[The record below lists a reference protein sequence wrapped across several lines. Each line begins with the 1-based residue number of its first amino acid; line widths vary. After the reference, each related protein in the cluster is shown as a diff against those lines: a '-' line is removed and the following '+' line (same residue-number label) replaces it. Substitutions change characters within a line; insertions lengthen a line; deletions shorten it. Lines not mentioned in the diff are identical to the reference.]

1 MTKEEIDKKI
11 KEEID
16 KKIKE
21 NEEARS
27 AFERK
32 KAGLKEVADYFDK
45 LIDIAEENI
54 KILYKM
60 KTGERKQ

>member
-1 MTKEEIDKKI
+1 MTKEEIDKK
-11 KEEID
+11 ID

-60 KTGERKQ
+60 KKGETRK